1 MTSSNSL
8 AMTEYSPSGGVR
20 GGLLSIIMN
29 KKAYITPVI
38 EVMNVEV
45 EEMIATSGV
54 LGVTI
59 DEAGEEEVT
68 TDSRGRR
75 GTWGNLWEN

>member
-1 MTSSNSL
+1 
-8 AMTEYSPSGGVR
+8 
-20 GGLLSIIMN
+20 MN
-29 KKAYITPVI
+29 KNAYITPAM

-45 EEMIATSGV
+45 EEMIATSV
-54 LGVTI
+54 LLGI
-59 DEAGEEEVT
+59 DEEGADNVT